1 MMVKNEWVRKL
12 CGFVGLPRV
21 GERGR
26 KVGRKLGGVI
36 REEKRGGGV
45 QCKVRFAITSS
56 GGDEGTR

>member
-36 REEKRGGGV
+36 REEKRGG
-45 QCKVRFAITSS
+45 RTM
-56 GGDEGTR
+56 